1 MSIEFPTLYAIIDIE
16 STGGNPKKDRIS
28 EIAIFIHNGHRVIE
42 QFCTL
47 INPETYISPFIVAL
61 TGISNEMV
69 AEAPKW
75 EEVAAKVDELTK
87 GRVFVAHNVR
97 FDYSFVSNEF
107 KRMGLRYQ
115 RKQLDT
121 VRLSR
126 TILPGLSSYS
136 LGRLCQQVGI
146 PIEHR
151 HRAFGDG
158 AATAELFNVLLQ
170 NDHRK
175 FINESLKDEITQSIM
190 PPNLRREYLDDLPEE
205 TGIYYF
211 KDERGK
217 NLYIGKS
224 TNIRQ
229 RIISH
234 FSGDMNHEKYF
245 GLKPKIFS
253 VDYVITGSELVALLL
268 ESHEIKRWMPPFN
281 AAQRRKKYR
290 FGIYQESDAQG
301 YINFKVSLLKQD
313 EDPVLAVGSKGG
325 AEAILTGLAD
335 KYNLCLKK
343 CGLENTSDACLNFY
357 EGKCRGACKDAEPVE
372 EYNLKVM
379 QAIGS
384 YKYKN
389 PDFAIVGE
397 GRKPNERSVVYVED
411 GRFLGYGFFDE
422 ETETGYTFEQFK
434 DAINPLPD
442 HPDLQSIIRSYV
454 LKNRKGQVV
463 VYK

>member
-1 MSIEFPTLYAIIDIE
+1 MYAIIDIE
-16 STGGNPKKDRIS
+16 STGGDPKKDRIT
-28 EIAIFIHNGHRVIE
+28 EIAIFIHNGERVIE

-47 INPETYISPFIVAL
+47 VNPETYISPFIVAL

-69 AEAPKW
+69 AEAPTW
-75 EEVAAKVDELTK
+75 AEVSERVNEITR

-107 KRMGLRYQ
+107 KRMGQRYH
-115 RKQLDT
+115 RRNLCT

-126 TILPGLSSYS
+126 TILPGLTSYS
-136 LGRLCQQVGI
+136 LGRLCQQLGI
-146 PIEHR
+146 PVEHR

-170 NDHRK
+170 NDRRK
-175 FINESLKDEITQSIM
+175 FIMDSLKDEISQSIM
-190 PPNLRREYLDDLPEE
+190 PPNLRREDLDDLPEE

-234 FSGDMNHEKYF
+234 FSGDMDHGKYF
-245 GLKPKIFS
+245 ELKPKIYS
-253 VDYVITGSELVALLL
+253 IDYVLTGNELVALLL

-281 AAQRRKKYR
+281 SAQRRKKYR
-290 FGIYQESDAQG
+290 YGVYRETDAEG
-301 YINFKVSLLKQD
+301 YINLKIGLLKL
-313 EDPVLAVGSKGG
+313 EPEPVIAVGSKRG
-325 AEAILTGLAD
+325 AEGIVAGLAD

-343 CGLENTSDACLNFY
+343 CDLEHTNDACLNFY
-357 EGKCRGACKDAEPVE
+357 EGKCRGACKSAEKVE
-372 EYNLKVM
+372 DYNEKVNN
-379 QAIGS
+379 ALSG
-384 YKYKN
+384 YKYQK
-389 PDFAIVGE
+389 PDFVIISE
-397 GRKPNERSVVYVED
+397 GRKPQERSVVCVEN
-411 GRFLGYGFFDE
+411 GQYLGYGFFE
-422 ETETGYTFEQFK
+422 ETDEQGYTFQMLKELIQPF
-434 DAINPLPD
+434 PD
-442 HPDLQSIIRSYV
+442 HPDFHNIIRSYV
-454 LKNRKGQVV
+454 RKVRKHHKV